1 MGTLNDKLD
10 KVLESK
16 QTIKTAVNN
25 KGGNITDDTLL
36 SQYDDIINQLEVL
49 TTNMKSDIDA
59 LNNSSG
65 TYEQKLDTAVSNITS
80 YLNTLAN
87 YVDPDYSFTSS
98 PLKSKLSSINNRLNS
113 QLSSARTAII
123 NKDSSV
129 SITSPYNLDK
139 IITGINNIK
148 IDQSTTT
155 VNSSLSS
162 SATSYL
168 EKIDDTN
175 QFNTVDQAYTWA
187 YACYSRLRNA
197 YSYLYRAV
205 NGTSST
211 TYRYPLDDEL
221 YSLASSV
228 YSLGVGGS
236 SVDTKTAST
245 GGSTSFSSHLSVSGL
260 SSYDN
265 VIGIRTSTSGN
276 STGDGGVY
284 LAIRKSGSS
293 YYGFCQTIDDKIHRD
308 TISYSSSQLGGSTYG
323 WYAGSYTFYCWD
335 N

>member
-1 MGTLNDKLD
+1 MSSLNNKLD

-16 QTIKTAVNN
+16 EAIKTAVTN
-25 KGGNITDDTLL
+25 KGGSITNETLL

-49 TTNMKSDIDA
+49 TANMKSDIDA
-59 LNNSSG
+59 LNNSGAS
-65 TYEQKLDTAVSNITS
+65 YELKLDTAVNNIAT
-80 YLNTLAN
+80 YLNTLN
-87 YVDPDYSFTSS
+87 SYINPSYSSGGS
-98 PLKSKLSSINNRLNS
+98 ILSSKLNNLNS
-113 QLSSARTAII
+113 QFNSQLTNLRNAVV
-123 NKDSSV
+123 NKGGSV
-129 SITSPYNLDK
+129 SSPYNLPN
-139 IITGINNIK
+139 ITSGINSIE
-148 IDQSTTT
+148 IDQSTT
-155 VNSSLSS
+155 VVDGSIPSN
-162 SATSYL
+162 AQSYL
-168 EKIDDTN
+168 DDIDSSNTFADTN
-175 QFNTVDQAYTWA
+175 DAYTWA
-187 YACYSRLRNA
+187 YACYNRLRSA

-236 SVDTKTAST
+236 SVTTKSAST

-308 TISYSSSQLGGSTYG
+308 TISYSSSQLNSSTYG